1 MIFTSTVNIS
11 LLATNLIGIFALL
24 FLIILVSDNRVF
36 DRRRKTFFILAS
48 VSVMLMIVLEVLDY
62 VLYSFVFDERYN
74 TASFIHNI
82 AITRYVI
89 AFLEFSLCPLV
100 PMFLI
105 NVVNSYKKNA
115 AWISLIFSI
124 GACVGNIFYPYIYEV
139 TDKAEFIHGDFFLI
153 PTGICLILMFAL
165 IIQSFKS
172 YQSLKSMEKTAILL
186 MILGIGGAAVL
197 QYYVFVGSFLI
208 WNTVAIF
215 LVIYYLIVHIQMY
228 LLDPLTGLFNRAT
241 WENDMREMDGRQ
253 DAILVM
259 LDLNNLKKINDIYGH
274 AEGDKA
280 INRIS
285 HIVRLSLGKV
295 GKCYRIGGDEF
306 AVICR
311 SNESR
316 VAQAKALLEKY
327 IAQQE
332 YTVAYGFVKYD
343 HKGEETIK
351 EAFKKADII
360 MYEHKASIKRSQS
373 LSEL

>member
-1 MIFTSTVNIS
+1 MFLTSTVNIS
-11 LLATNLIGIFALL
+11 LLATNIIGFFTLL

-36 DRRRKTFFILAS
+36 EKRRKIFFILAS
-48 VSVMLMIVLEVLDY
+48 VSVLLMIMFEVLDY
-62 VLYSFVFDERYN
+62 VLYSYVFDGHFR
-74 TASFIHNI
+74 TVTFIHNI
-82 AITRYVI
+82 AIARYVI

-100 PMFLI
+100 PIFLI
-105 NVVNSYKKNA
+105 NVVSSYKKNG

-124 GACVGNIFYPYIYEV
+124 GACVGNIFYPYIFKITEN
-139 TDKAEFIHGDFFLI
+139 AEFVHGDFFLI

-172 YQSLKSMEKTAILL
+172 YQSLKSMEKTSLLL
-186 MILGIGGAAVL
+186 MLLGIGISAVL

-215 LVIYYLIVHIQMY
+215 LLLYYLIIHIQMY

-241 WENDMREMDGRQ
+241 WENDMREIDGRQ

-274 AEGDKA
+274 AEGDRA
-280 INRIS
+280 LNRIA
-285 HIVRLSLGKV
+285 HIIRLSLGKV
-295 GKCYRIGGDEF
+295 GKCYRIGGDEY

-311 SNESR
+311 CNENR
-316 VAQAKALLEKY
+316 VEQAKSLLDKY

-332 YTVAYGFVKYD
+332 YNVAYGFVKYD

-351 EAFKKADII
+351 EAFKKADVI
-360 MYEHKASIKRSQS
+360 MYEHKAAIKRSQS